1 MNTIG
6 NKFRFTSFGES
17 HGVAIGGVID
27 GCPSGMT
34 IDTDLIQQDLL
45 RRKKDGSARAQNEAD
60 EIEWLSGIFEGKTL
74 GSPIAF
80 MIRNT
85 DAHSEDY
92 EALKNVYREGHAD
105 WVYEQKYGL
114 RDWRGG
120 GRSSGRITVGWVVAG
135 SIAKQILLQKNI
147 HIAAECIRV
156 NEGNDGEVECIIS
169 GMPIGIG
176 DPVFGKLSARLS
188 FALMSIPAVDSFT
201 YQGGINGGI
210 SNGQDITIKV
220 HVKAPATDMNVYGG
234 RHDICIAKRLPVI
247 AEAMV
252 AITIADYLV

>member
-34 IDTDLIQQDLL
+34 IDYDLIQQDLL
-45 RRKKDGSARAQNEAD
+45 RRKAEGSLRALNEKD

-92 EALKNVYREGHAD
+92 EALKTVYREGHAD

-120 GRSSGRITVGWVVAG
+120 GRASGRITVAWVVAG
-135 SIAKQILLQKNI
+135 SIAKQILRDRNI
-147 HIAAECIRV
+147 QIKAECTCV
-156 NEGNDGEVECIIS
+156 NERNDGEVECTIS
-169 GMPIGIG
+169 GMPVGIG

-188 FALMSIPAVDSFT
+188 FALMSIPAVDSFA
-201 YQGGINGGI
+201 YKGGINGGI
-210 SNGQDITIKV
+210 SNGKDISLHI
-220 HVKAPATDMNVYGG
+220 HVKAPATDMAIYGG
-234 RHDICIAKRLPVI
+234 RHDICIAKRMPVI

-252 AITIADYLV
+252 ALTIVDYLV